1 MNRRNM
7 LGIRL
12 RGGAHH
18 TAIHDLL
25 GRCKLTCQDKL
36 RDASGVRCFGA
47 ARQSVLALPVTGGEV
62 REVLKC

>member
-18 TAIHDLL
+18 TAITVNSNL
-25 GRCKLTCQDKL
+25 
-36 RDASGVRCFGA
+36 
-47 ARQSVLALPVTGGEV
+47 VT
-62 REVLKC
+62 RITQTSRR